1 MLLYFLL
8 LLYYLLFRFL
18 VNMQYFRNITSPDS
32 YFFFEVNNQFF
43 IEINVSMKSL
53 KSGLSCERIIF
64 VVFFYQKYI
73 FCFQFFGS
81 TLEKKWIKL
90 RNLIKLKSSINKL
103 LLCTVSCSSKYVR
116 KDKSF
121 QWQWKRFLN
130 RL

>member
-1 MLLYFLL
+1 MSNIKAEKHVFYSILFRPIFIINILLLYFLL
-8 LLYYLLFRFL
+8 LLYYLLFRFV

-81 TLEKKWIKL
+81 TLEKK
-90 RNLIKLKSSINKL
+90 
-103 LLCTVSCSSKYVR
+103 
-116 KDKSF
+116 
-121 QWQWKRFLN
+121 
-130 RL
+130 